1 MNSRQ
6 HHMTADRDCDNA
18 PIQFSG
24 AIQPHGYLIACSMP
38 GWIVRHVS
46 VNVAGFLGMPVAS
59 MLGKSLDTLL
69 PEELMHSLGN
79 AATTVMMEPGSQQRI
94 AEGQLGTQRVRCD
107 VCVYRSGALLHIE
120 IEPNEANPLR
130 GHDPLALA
138 QGMITRLAGT
148 TGLDEFHD
156 RAVQQVR
163 AMTGFDRVMIY
174 RFLHDGSGKVI
185 AESRR
190 SGMESYL
197 GLHYPASDIPQPA
210 RELYRRNRLRCIEDA
225 NYTPVP
231 IEPRVDEQGR
241 PLDLSQT
248 GLRSV
253 APVHLEYLRNM
264 GVGASMSV
272 SVMCNGR
279 LWGLIACH
287 HRSARRVPMDM
298 RSAADLFGMFFSM
311 QVAVRE
317 DARDRDYEIRAR
329 VLHEELIHALGRD
342 ANPADALARRLG
354 MLRRMVPCDGVGAW
368 IAGRWLGEGSTPP
381 AAALPA
387 LVEALAAKGT
397 REVIA
402 THALSSLLPEASAWA
417 ERCSGVMALPV
428 STTPGDYLLLF
439 RRELP
444 RSITW
449 AGDPNTPF
457 QTDPETGKLSPRRS
471 FEAWKQE
478 VRGQSA
484 AWSHAEL
491 RVGERLRVAL
501 LEHVLRSAEA
511 NSEQQRIS
519 SERQG
524 LLVAE
529 LNHRV
534 KNLLALMQSLVMSSH
549 DSAENLHEFVEN
561 LEGRIRALAFAHDQ
575 ITPRSNNEARLRALV
590 ESELMPYRQ
599 GQRRIEIEGPPVV
612 LDNRSGPALALVL
625 HEMTTNAVK
634 YGALSVDTGHL
645 RVAWR
650 VDEEKC
656 CHIEWTER
664 GGPEVQPPHHEGF
677 GSTLIR
683 RSIPFE
689 LRGEV
694 KVDYLPEGVHAVF
707 SLPGD
712 HLRVDTVDDRATEA
726 IKAPSGGLAGQ
737 PTVLLV
743 EDNMLIALDTE
754 HVLQRLGAAQVEV
767 AGNVV
772 DALEIL
778 SHVSVDAAVLDVNL
792 GDETS
797 LAIADA
803 LHSRGTPFVFAT
815 GYHDR
820 AMIPRNHAGVP
831 VIRKPFT
838 PDSLSESLR
847 LAIGAR
853 PPDAGDGPHVAPGS
867 DAVN

>member
-1 MNSRQ
+1 MNAQR
-6 HHMTADRDCDNA
+6 HDMTADRECDRT

-24 AIQPHGYLIACSMP
+24 AIQPHGFLIACSMP

-46 VNVAGFLGMPVAS
+46 VNLAEFLGIPVEG
-59 MLGKSLDTLL
+59 MLGKSLDGLL

-94 AEGQLGTQRVRCD
+94 AESQLGLQQVRCD
-107 VCVYRSGALLHIE
+107 VCVYRNGGLLHIE

-138 QGMITRLAGT
+138 QGMVTRLAGT
-148 TGLDEFHD
+148 TDLEEFYD

-197 GLHYPASDIPQPA
+197 GLHYPASDIPTPA

-225 NYTPVP
+225 RYEPVP
-231 IEPRVDEQGR
+231 ITPGFDEQGR
-241 PLDLSQT
+241 PLDLGQT

-264 GVGASMSV
+264 RVGASMSV
-272 SVMCNGR
+272 SVLCDGK

-287 HRSARRVPMDM
+287 HRNARRVPMDM

-317 DARDRDYEIRAR
+317 GERDRDYEARAR
-329 VLHEELIHALGRD
+329 ILHEELLAALGRD
-342 ANPADALARRLG
+342 ANPVDALARRLG
-354 MLRRMVPCDGVGAW
+354 TLRRLLPCDGVGAW
-368 IAGRWLGEGSTPP
+368 IGGRWIGEGTTPP
-381 AAALPA
+381 VEAIPA
-387 LVEALAAKGT
+387 LAQALAVKGT
-397 REVIA
+397 RQVFA
-402 THALSSLLPEASAWA
+402 THVLSDLLPDARVWA
-417 ERCSGVMALPV
+417 HRCSGVMALPV
-428 STTPGDYLLLF
+428 STTPGDYLMLF

-444 RSITW
+444 QTITW
-449 AGDPNTPF
+449 AGDPNAPF
-457 QTDPETGKLSPRRS
+457 QTDAETGKLSPRQS
-471 FEAWKQE
+471 FEAWKQD
-478 VRGQSA
+478 VRGQSS
-484 AWSHAEL
+484 AWSEAEL

-501 LEHVLRSAEA
+501 LEYVLRSAEA
-511 NSEQQRIS
+511 NSEEQRLS
-519 SERQG
+519 GERQG
-524 LLVAE
+524 LLIAE

-549 DSAENLHEFVEN
+549 DSAANLHEFVEN

-575 ITPRSNNEARLRALV
+575 ITPRSNSQTRLRALL
-590 ESELMPYRQ
+590 ESELMPYRH
-599 GQRRIEIEGPPVV
+599 GQRRIELEGPPVA

-625 HEMTTNAVK
+625 HEMATNAVK
-634 YGALSVDTGHL
+634 YGALSVDAGHL
-645 RVAWR
+645 RVGWSI
-650 VDEEKC
+650 DEAGC
-656 CHIEWTER
+656 CHIDWTEL
-664 GGPEVQPPHHEGF
+664 GGPEVSPPEHEGF

-689 LRGEV
+689 LRGEAV
-694 KVDYLPEGVHAVF
+694 VEYRPEGVHARF
-707 SLPGD
+707 TLPCE
-712 HLRVDTVDDRATEA
+712 HVRVDEVEDVAAEA
-726 IKAPSGGLAGQ
+726 AQAAGRKLAGA
-737 PTVLLV
+737 PVLLLV

-767 AGNVV
+767 AGNVQE
-772 DALEIL
+772 ALEVL
-778 SHVSVDAAVLDVNL
+778 QHVKVDAAVLDVNL

-797 LAIADA
+797 VAIADA
-803 LHSRGTPFVFAT
+803 LSRQGIPFVFAT

-820 AMIPRNHAGVP
+820 AMIPRDHADVP
-831 VIRKPFT
+831 VIRKPYT
-838 PDSLSESLR
+838 PDSLAESIGLAISGR
-847 LAIGAR
+847 LA
-853 PPDAGDGPHVAPGS
+853 PPVDAATLAPGS
-867 DAVN
+867 GALN